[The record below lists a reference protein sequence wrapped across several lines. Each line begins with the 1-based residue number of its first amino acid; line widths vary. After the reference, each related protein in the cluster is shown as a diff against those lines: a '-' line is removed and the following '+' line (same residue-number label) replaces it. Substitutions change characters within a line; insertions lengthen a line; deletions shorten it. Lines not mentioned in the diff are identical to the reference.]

1 MNFRAYKGYYLL
13 MDFIRHARKTIPQ
26 LRSRIKTAS
35 RYLLYSLLSPDIL
48 DIQLTA
54 ARLDALGW
62 HKARL
67 TWLCEWLPARKQWR
81 IAYRVQSTRA
91 NMLGIEAD
99 YEKARR
105 VLHLAEFGRLKHVG
119 RVIKRARKK
128 QIENESPNG
137 AS

>member
-1 MNFRAYKGYYLL
+1 
-13 MDFIRHARKTIPQ
+13 MDFIRHAIKHQRLKRK
-26 LRSRIKTAS
+26 RAANR
-35 RYLLYSLLSPDIL
+35 LLYSLLSPDIL

-54 ARLDALGW
+54 ARLDSLGW
-62 HKARL
+62 SKARL
-67 TWLCEWLPARKQWR
+67 TWVCEWLPARKQWR

-105 VLHLAEFGRLKHVG
+105 ILHLAEFGRLKHVG

-128 QIENESPNG
+128 QIESESPNG